1 MRILAFWLAC
11 TLIST
16 LLVSTAGADDLGGA
30 EPSGSDESHAA
41 AAGDVDDDSEAQ
53 ATESPE
59 ESGAQAIPLSLE
71 EAIRLALENNLD
83 VKVQRFGPLIG
94 AERMREVRGAFDPE
108 LFADF
113 GYSDVDSLRA
123 SSFYP
128 TSSDRTIDGFGG
140 FRGLIPMLGSEYD
153 FRFEGSRTKTDSIV
167 QSLSPEYR
175 SSFSL
180 DFTQPLLRDLIWNEP
195 WTRVKTTR
203 VLYDETLE
211 EFRRQV
217 MDTVQQV
224 EDGYWNLIASKEQ
237 KAVAEKSLETAHALL
252 DQTTTQYEVGVVS
265 KVEVVEAEAGV
276 ANRDV
281 FLIRTDNAYLSA
293 QDQLVNLILG
303 TGLTAESNILVEPTD
318 KPEDYVFTEIDA
330 GSATQR
336 AFEHRPELAI
346 IDDQLQRQLFEQ
358 KFANNQRLPSLD
370 VRIGYG
376 NRGLGGECSAANLT
390 PAQLIQCQNAV
401 ESNWGGSLDNFLTD
415 DAADHFSARA
425 MFSIPIPN
433 TAARSRASQ
442 AEIEIRRIHAQK
454 RRLEQSII
462 LEIRKAIRDV
472 KSTHE
477 GIEAARRA
485 SAASAEQLRAERIRL
500 EYGESTPFEVLLR
513 EEDFVEDESL
523 EIDALRLYRISITAL
538 SRAQGSILSNRNIA
552 IDAVRT
558 LR

>member
-1 MRILAFWLAC
+1 
-11 TLIST
+11 
-16 LLVSTAGADDLGGA
+16 
-30 EPSGSDESHAA
+30 
-41 AAGDVDDDSEAQ
+41 
-53 ATESPE
+53 
-59 ESGAQAIPLSLE
+59 
-71 EAIRLALENNLD
+71 
-83 VKVQRFGPLIG
+83 
-94 AERMREVRGAFDPE
+94 
-108 LFADF
+108 
-113 GYSDVDSLRA
+113 
-123 SSFYP
+123 
-128 TSSDRTIDGFGG
+128 
-140 FRGLIPMLGSEYD
+140 MLGSEYN
-153 FRFEGSRTKTDSIV
+153 FQFSGSRTETN
-167 QSLSPEYR
+167 SPLQTLDPEFR

-224 EDGYWNLIASKEQ
+224 EDSYWNLIATDEQ
-237 KAVAEKSLETAHALL
+237 KAVAEKSLETARALL

-265 KVEVVEAEAGV
+265 KVEVFEAEAGV
-276 ANRDV
+276 ADRDV
-281 FLIRTDNAYLSA
+281 SLIRAQNAYLSA

-346 IDDQLQRQLFEQ
+346 IEDELQRQLFEQ
-358 KFANNQRLPSLD
+358 KFANNQRLPNLD
-370 VRIGYG
+370 VRVGYG
-376 NRGLGGECSAANLT
+376 NRGLAGDTATSSSDFGD
-390 PAQLIQCQNAV
+390 
-401 ESNWGGSLDNFLTD
+401 SLDDFLTD
-415 DAADHFSARA
+415 DAADQFSARA

-433 TAARSRASQ
+433 TTARSRATQ
-442 AEIEIRRIHAQK
+442 AEIEIRRTHAQK

-500 EYGESTPFEVLLR
+500 EYGESTPFDVLLR

-523 EIDALRLYRISITAL
+523 EINAMRLYRISITAL